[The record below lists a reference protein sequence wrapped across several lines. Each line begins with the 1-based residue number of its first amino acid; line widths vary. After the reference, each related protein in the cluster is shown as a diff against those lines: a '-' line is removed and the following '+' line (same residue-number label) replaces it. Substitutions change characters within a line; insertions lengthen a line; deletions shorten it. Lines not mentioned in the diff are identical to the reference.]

1 MRIRDSEKWLARVFA
16 ATSPEALVRN
26 YDKWADT
33 YDSDMSSL
41 GYLNPAVVASLV
53 SRHVKPHGDPMLD
66 AGVGTGIL
74 GEVLHAVG
82 YRNLT
87 GIDISEGMLA
97 RARLKGFYRELR
109 KGFLGQALEFAD
121 ASFAAIVSTGVFTTG
136 HATPASLDELLRV
149 TRPGGYLIFTVGNWA
164 YEQGGFKKKQRQLES
179 AQRWQAVD
187 ATGPYRPM
195 PQVAPLVAPLADKL
209 TTRCFVYKVN

>member
-1 MRIRDSEKWLARVFA
+1 
-16 ATSPEALVRN
+16 LVRN

-41 GYLNPAVVASLV
+41 GYLNPAVAVSLV
-53 SRHVKPHGDPMLD
+53 SRHVKANEEPMLD

-87 GIDISEGMLA
+87 GIDISDGMLA
-97 RARLKGFYRELR
+97 RARLKKLYRELR
-109 KGFLGQALEFAD
+109 KGILGETLEFAD
-121 ASFAAIVSTGVFTTG
+121 ASFATIVSTGVFTTG
-136 HATPASLDELLRV
+136 HATPAAFDELLRI
-149 TRPGGYLIFTVGNWA
+149 TRPNGYLIFTVGNWA
-164 YEQGGFKKKQRQLES
+164 YEQGGFKKKQKQLE
-179 AQRWQAVD
+179 AARRWQLVE

-209 TTRCFVYKVN
+209 TTRCFVYKAN

>member
-1 MRIRDSEKWLARVFA
+1 MRIRDGEKWLARVFA
-16 ATSPEALVRN
+16 ATNTEALVRN
-26 YDKWADT
+26 YDKWAET

-41 GYLNPAVVASLV
+41 GYLNPAVAASLV
-53 SRHVKPHGDPMLD
+53 SRYVRPGDEPILD

-97 RARLKGFYRELR
+97 RARVKKLYRELR
-109 KGFLGQALEFAD
+109 KAVLGETLEFAD
-121 ASFAAIVSTGVFTTG
+121 ASFATIVSTGVFTTG
-136 HATPASLDELLRV
+136 HATPASFDELLRI
-149 TRPGGYLIFTVGNWA
+149 TRPGGHLVFTVGNWA
-164 YEQGGFKKKQRQLES
+164 YEQGGFKKKQKQLE
-179 AQRWQAVD
+179 AARRWQLLE
-187 ATGPYRPM
+187 ATGRYRPM